1 MQTYDYE
8 AAVREDMQNYFYE
21 NRNYYDFSDDFES
34 LLEYFKEDENG
45 IIERVT
51 GNRTGSYFCCAYKA
65 EEALLHNM
73 NIINDILDSGLM
85 TIEEIFCHDDYWNP
99 ERIDVIIRYYFF
111 EQFLEEELSKF
122 VSGLN
127 GNKATV

>member
-8 AAVREDMQNYFYE
+8 SVVREDMQNYFYE
-21 NRNYYDFSDDFES
+21 NRNYYDFTDDFES

-51 GNRTGSYFCCAYKA
+51 GNRTGSYFCSRYKA
-65 EEALLHNM
+65 EEAICHNM
-73 NIINDILDSGLM
+73 HIVDDIVESGIM
-85 TIEEIFCHDDYWNP
+85 TLEYILCYDDFWNP

-111 EQFLEEELSKF
+111 EQFLEEELTKF
-122 VSGLN
+122 ISEMN
-127 GNKATV
+127 GNKATA